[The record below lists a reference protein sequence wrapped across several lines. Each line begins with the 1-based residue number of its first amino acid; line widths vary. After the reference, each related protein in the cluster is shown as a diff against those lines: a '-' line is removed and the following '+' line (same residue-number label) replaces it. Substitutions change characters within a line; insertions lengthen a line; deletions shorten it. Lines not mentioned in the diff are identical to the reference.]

1 VNRPSPQERRAAGSR
16 RDFLSTSAAALAG
29 GLGFATGARAERNDR
44 VALRVGL
51 AKVCTTPE
59 EPIWLHGYAEKSRFR
74 PFEGKLN
81 DLYAKAMAIED
92 AEGRRAVLITI
103 DQCVLRAREAKTLF
117 ERITG
122 RTGLARRQVLLNLS
136 HTHSGPL
143 IGVSDLNRYPMPDE
157 IRMRTEQYTAKLMDQ
172 LAEVAA
178 AALADLKP
186 ARLSWG
192 VGRADFVM
200 NRRTYDQ
207 SGAYRGMGP
216 NPDKYAD
223 RNVPVLRVD
232 EPDGKMRAVLFG
244 CACHAVTLTGENIK
258 LSGDYPSFAQESIE
272 KRHPGVQAMFVQGCG
287 ADANTHPRGGP
298 KQEQIVRR
306 QGESLAAEV
315 CGVAEGKLH
324 PVRGPLHVA
333 FAEVDLPLEPV
344 PSRERLEKMHGAQA
358 YNARRILAALERNE
372 PLPTYHTVPLAV
384 WQFGEDLTLVA
395 ISGETVSA
403 YVPLVEKTLGPG
415 RLWIAGYSNEV
426 DGYLPDATIV
436 AEGGYE
442 ARGLVAEIGFYS
454 AEAQDVVV
462 DTLCRLAQ
470 EAGRRLPA
478 QP

>member
-1 VNRPSPQERRAAGSR
+1 MYQLSTREGQVAGSR

-29 GLGFATGARAERNDR
+29 GLGFATSARAKRNGP
-44 VALRVGL
+44 VALRIGL
-51 AKVCTTPE
+51 AKGCTTPE
-59 EPIWLHGYAEKSRFR
+59 DPIWLHGYAGKSRFR

-81 DLYAKAMAIED
+81 DLYAKAMAIDD
-92 AEGRRAVLITI
+92 AEGHRAVLITI
-103 DQCVLRAREAKTLF
+103 DQCVLRAREAKALF

-122 RTGLARRQVLLNLS
+122 RTGLARGQVLLNFS

-157 IRMRTEQYTAKLMDQ
+157 IRKRTEQYTAKLMDQ
-172 LAEVAA
+172 LADVAA

-192 VGRADFVM
+192 VGQADFVM
-200 NRRTYDQ
+200 NRRTYDE

-244 CACHAVTLTGENIK
+244 CACHAVTLTSDNIK

-287 ADANTHPRGGP
+287 ADANSHPRGGP
-298 KQEQIVRR
+298 EQEQIVRR

-315 CGVAEGKLH
+315 SRGAGGKLQL
-324 PVRGPLHVA
+324 VRGPLPVE

-344 PSRERLEKMHGAQA
+344 PSRECLQKMGGAQA
-358 YNARRILAALERNE
+358 YNARRMLAALDRNE
-372 PLPTYHTVPLAV
+372 SLPTCHTAPLAV
-384 WQFGEDLTLVA
+384 WQFGEDLTLVG
-395 ISGETVSA
+395 ISCETVSA
-403 YVPLVEKTLGPG
+403 YVPLVEKALGPG
-415 RLWIAGYSNEV
+415 RLWIAGYSNEI
-426 DGYLPDATIV
+426 DGYLPDAAIV

-442 ARGLVAEIGFYS
+442 ARGLVADIGFYS
-454 AEAQDVVV
+454 AKAQDVVV
-462 DTLCRLAQ
+462 DTVRRLAQ
-470 EAGRRLPA
+470 EAGRRLP
-478 QP
+478 